1 MVDDWE
7 NESWTLNPLINGLL
21 IIIKKV
27 DQMDQFYMI
36 MMISMLG

>member
-7 NESWTLNPLINGLL
+7 NESKTLNPLINGLL

-27 DQMDQFYMI
+27 DQVDQFYMI
-36 MMISMLG
+36 MMI